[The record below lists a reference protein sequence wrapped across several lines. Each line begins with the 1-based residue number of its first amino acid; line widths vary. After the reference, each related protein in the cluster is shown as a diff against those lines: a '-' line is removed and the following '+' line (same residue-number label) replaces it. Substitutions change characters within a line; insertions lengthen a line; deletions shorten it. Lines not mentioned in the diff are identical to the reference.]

1 MNEHYESEAGDG
13 NSAQKRE
20 WEPAGWDGVNI
31 FYRNKTKSHQSE
43 VEDDKFK
50 KQKLSHEERNY

>member
-1 MNEHYESEAGDG
+1 MNEHESEAGDG

-31 FYRNKTKSHQSE
+31 L
-43 VEDDKFK
+43 
-50 KQKLSHEERNY
+50 QK